1 MPSIVVGAALRG
13 VDAIPIEVEVDLLR
27 RLPAICIVGLATS
40 AVKESSERIRSAIA
54 SAVHEFPR
62 KRVVVNLMPADV
74 RKDTTALDLPMALGI
89 LAAND
94 TVPPESVKTLLAA
107 GELSL
112 GGRLRPVRGAM
123 SLAVLARDLGLT
135 LLVPHESAG
144 LASLVPGVDVVGART
159 LAEVIAWLRG
169 DGDLPKVE
177 PAEREFQHSGPD
189 LADVVGQEHAR
200 YALEVAA
207 AGAHHLLMVGPPG
220 CGKSM
225 LAQRLAS
232 ILPPFSFPEALA
244 TSRIHHAAGML
255 DDESGLLKERPF
267 RAPHHSVTVA
277 GMVGDRTLRPGEVSL
292 AHNGVLFLDEAPEFA
307 RSVLEVLR
315 QPLEDGRVQVTR
327 AAGTITY
334 PAALTLVLACN
345 PCPCG
350 NRGLPGAC
358 NCTDN
363 AVDRYIRKLSGPVL
377 DRVDLHVGLTPVP
390 YADLVRGRPAESSK
404 KVRKRV
410 VMARDRQ
417 RERGQTVP
425 NAQFNTSEL
434 ARYATLGPGARDLLE
449 AGAEQHRMSARGM
462 TRTVKVARTLADLEG
477 STDVGAKHI
486 AGALSFRRP
495 SLVSP

>member
-1 MPSIVVGAALRG
+1 MPSIVVGGALQG

-27 RLPAICIVGLATS
+27 RLPSICIVGLATS
-40 AVKESSERIRSAIA
+40 AVKESSERIRSAI
-54 SAVHEFPR
+54 SCAVHEFPR

-94 TVPPESVKTLLAA
+94 TISAQAVSTILAA

-135 LLVPHESAG
+135 LLVPHESAT
-144 LASLVPGVDVVGART
+144 LASMVPGVKVVGART
-159 LAEVIAWLRG
+159 LGEVVSWLRG
-169 DGDLPKVE
+169 EDDLPAV
-177 PAEREFQHSGPD
+177 PLASRTSPSQAPD
-189 LADVVGQEHAR
+189 LVDVVGQAHAR
-200 YALEVAA
+200 HALEVSA

-225 LAQRLAS
+225 LAQRLPS
-232 ILPPFSFPEALA
+232 ILPPPTFSEALSA
-244 TSRIHHAAGML
+244 SRIHHAAGLL
-255 DDESGLLKERPF
+255 DEAGGLLNHRPF

-277 GMVGDRTLRPGEVSL
+277 GMVGDRTLRPGELSL
-292 AHNGVLFLDEAPEFA
+292 AHTGVLFLDEAPEFS

-315 QPLEDGRVQVTR
+315 QPLEDGRVQITR

-358 NCTDN
+358 HCTDS
-363 AVDRYIRKLSGPVL
+363 AVDRYLRKLSGPVL
-377 DRVDLHVGLTPVP
+377 DRVDLHVGLSPVP
-390 YADLVRGRPAESSK
+390 YSDLVGGSESESSAD
-404 KVRKRV
+404 VRERV
-410 VMARDRQ
+410 LRARQ
-417 RERGQTVP
+417 RQEERGQSVP
-425 NAQFNTSEL
+425 NAQLEPCDL
-434 ARYATLGPGARDLLE
+434 ARHASFGPEAGKLLQ
-449 AGAEQHRMSARGM
+449 AGAEQHRMSARSM
-462 TRTVKVARTLADLEG
+462 TRTVKVARTLADLAN
-477 STDVGAKHI
+477 SPAIGAQHI
-486 AGALSFRRP
+486 AGALTFRQP
-495 SLVSP
+495 SLVSA